1 MRPVAT
7 DSLGHSAPDSMSG
20 RVVEVS
26 ENFPGHSHSHSH
38 DAPAAVTPKIR
49 RRIAQAVIACAVLTM
64 VGVIALWPSGRGIA
78 DDPLELNAAP
88 VPATVRSVET
98 GPCSGTSAE
107 DAIECGFASID
118 VGSGSQRQFGIL
130 EQGLSSSGLS
140 VNKGDRILVNAVELP
155 DGTVSY
161 SFFDFQRNTPLA
173 LLIVVFVAA
182 VVLLGGWRGLGAIG
196 GLIASLLVIAMFM
209 LPSILD
215 GNSPVLVALVGSSVV
230 AFLALHLA
238 HGRSVTTSVAL
249 LGTFGS
255 LAVTGV
261 LSWVFIA
268 ACKFT
273 GFTDDATFFLAAVGV
288 EIDARGILLAGF
300 VIGALGVLDDVTVT
314 QVSAVWELRR
324 TQPHASDADIM
335 QSALVIGRDHISS
348 TVNTLFLAYA
358 GAALPL
364 LLLFTE
370 ARQPLNSII
379 TREIVATEIVR
390 SLVGSIGLVAAVPLT
405 TWLAVRAASSA
416 LGPDGPVETTS
427 GPGVSDAG

>member
-1 MRPVAT
+1 
-7 DSLGHSAPDSMSG
+7 
-20 RVVEVS
+20 VS
-26 ENFPGHSHSHSH
+26 EHSIGHSHSHSH
-38 DAPAAVTPKIR
+38 DAPASVAPKVR
-49 RRIAQAVIACAVLTM
+49 RRISQAVVACAVLTL
-64 VGVIALWPSGRGIA
+64 VGVIALWPRGGGIA
-78 DDPLELNAAP
+78 NDPLELNAAP
-88 VPATVRSVET
+88 VAATVRSVDT
-98 GPCSGTSAE
+98 RPCSGTAE
-107 DAIECGFASID
+107 SDGVDCGFATID
-118 VGSGSQRQFGIL
+118 VAGAADGEFGTL

-140 VNKGDRILVNAVELP
+140 VDAGDRILVNAVELP

-161 SFFDFQRNTPLA
+161 SFFDFQRSTPLA
-173 LLIVVFVAA
+173 LLIVLFVAA

-196 GLIASLLVIAMFM
+196 GLIASLLVIAVFM

-273 GFTDDATFFLAAVGV
+273 GFTDDATFFLSAVGV
-288 EIDARGILLAGF
+288 EVDARGILLAGF

-324 TQPHASDADIM
+324 ARPDASRAEIM
-335 QSALVIGRDHISS
+335 ESALVIGRDHISS

-370 ARQPLNSII
+370 ARQPLNSIV

-390 SLVGSIGLVAAVPLT
+390 ALVGSIGLVAAVPWT
-405 TWLAVRAASSA
+405 TWLAVRAAAGPSPEVAAEVAGDDGSGESA
-416 LGPDGPVETTS
+416 GS
-427 GPGVSDAG
+427 

>member
-1 MRPVAT
+1 MNE
-7 DSLGHSAPDSMSG
+7 HSH
-20 RVVEVS
+20 
-26 ENFPGHSHSHSH
+26 GHSHGGEATV
-38 DAPAAVTPKIR
+38 DPEVR
-49 RRIAQAVIACAVLTM
+49 RRISRAVIVCAVLTAL
-64 VGVIALWPSGRGIA
+64 GVVALWPTGGGVA

-88 VPATVRSVET
+88 IEATVRSTST
-98 GPCSGTSAE
+98 GPCSGTVAE
-107 DAIECGFASID
+107 DRVECSFAILD
-118 VGSGSQRQFGIL
+118 VGGAAGDPTATL
-130 EQGLSSSGLS
+130 EQGLATSGLS
-140 VNKGDRILVNAVELP
+140 VDAGDKILVNAVELP
-155 DGTVSY
+155 DGSVTY
-161 SFFDFQRNTPLA
+161 SFYDFQRNTPLT
-173 LLIVVFVAA
+173 LLILLFVAA

-255 LAVTGV
+255 LAITGV

-273 GFTDDATFFLAAVGV
+273 GFTDDATFFLSAVGV
-288 EIDARGILLAGF
+288 EVDARGILLAGF
-300 VIGALGVLDDVTVT
+300 VIGSLGVLDDVTVT

-324 TQPHASDADIM
+324 TQPHASNAEIM
-335 QSALVIGRDHISS
+335 HSALIIGRDHISS

-370 ARQPLNSII
+370 ARQPINSII
-379 TREIVATEIVR
+379 TREVVAIEVVR
-390 SLVGSIGLVAAVPLT
+390 SLVGSIGLVAAVPMT
-405 TWLAVRAASSA
+405 TWLAVRAASKP
-416 LGPDGPVETTS
+416 LQPTEPDPAPPV
-427 GPGVSDAG
+427 A